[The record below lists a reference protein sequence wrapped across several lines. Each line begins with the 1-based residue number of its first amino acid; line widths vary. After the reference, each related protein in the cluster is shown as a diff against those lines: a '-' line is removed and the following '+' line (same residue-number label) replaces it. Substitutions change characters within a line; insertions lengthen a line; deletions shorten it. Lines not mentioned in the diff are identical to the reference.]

1 MASLNYS
8 DIFSGFY
15 RKAEAYD
22 LIDVPSLQ
30 GEELMKGWLHSA
42 VNTSFIRRLFASL
55 TIDDDTEEMVFELS
69 SPTTDD
75 ADTGFVSEL
84 LSTALV
90 IQWLEPK
97 INSTLNVLQVF
108 GSNEEKYYSQSNH
121 LAQLQDLSKSLKNE
135 VRQAIA
141 DRTITTNSYL
151 AEGV

>member
-75 ADTGFVSEL
+75 ADIGFVSEL